1 VSDDIYV
8 ISLFVLMENKNKKTT
23 FFFFAECNTRQRGL
37 CRVPWHLHSAE
48 LANLSLCFPALPSV
62 RAPALGKEFSKKIKI
77 FFAERRSHS
86 TRQRI
91 FKKIKKDSLPSAG

>member
-8 ISLFVLMENKNKKTT
+8 ISLFVLMENKKNSI
-23 FFFFAECNTRQRGL
+23 FFFFVECNTRQRGL
-37 CRVPWHLHSAE
+37 CRVSWHLHSAK
-48 LANLSLCFPALPSV
+48 LANLSLCFPTLPSV
-62 RAPALGKEFSKKIKI
+62 RAPALGKKFSKKIKI

-91 FKKIKKDSLPSAG
+91 FKKK